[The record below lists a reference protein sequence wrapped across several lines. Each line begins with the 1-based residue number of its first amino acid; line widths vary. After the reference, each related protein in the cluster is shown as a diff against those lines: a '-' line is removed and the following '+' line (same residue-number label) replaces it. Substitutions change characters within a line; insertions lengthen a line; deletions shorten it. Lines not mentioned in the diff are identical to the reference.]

1 MTWLY
6 LTLIL
11 LNLADA
17 WTTAVILT
25 RGTELNPGLNWL
37 MSRIGVIPAL
47 AVSKAI
53 ILGAVGYVTFGL
65 SVSWWD
71 NALSFLCGWYAMT
84 VVMNV
89 VQVRR
94 MP

>member
-17 WTTAVILT
+17 WTTAVIMK

-47 AVSKAI
+47 AVSKTV
-53 ILGAVGYVTFGL
+53 ILGAVGYVTFAL
-65 SVSWWD
+65 SVSWWYI
-71 NALSFLCGWYAMT
+71 ALSFLCGWYSMT

-94 MP
+94 I

>member
-1 MTWLY
+1 
-6 LTLIL
+6 
-11 LNLADA
+11 
-17 WTTAVILT
+17 
-25 RGTELNPGLNWL
+25 